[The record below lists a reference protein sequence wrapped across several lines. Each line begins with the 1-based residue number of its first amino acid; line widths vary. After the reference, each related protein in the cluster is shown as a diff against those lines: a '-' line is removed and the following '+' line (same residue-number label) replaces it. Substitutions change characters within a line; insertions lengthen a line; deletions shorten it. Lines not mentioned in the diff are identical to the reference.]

1 MSSTSFPALAA
12 SPSDSSEPGCAPSPS
27 VKSTPTAERS
37 SQSGGQVSLFTE
49 TSATSQP
56 KLWPTPHGMCVPNKR
71 RAGPS
76 GNELGRA
83 VNQSMSSAEDSP
95 ARTSAS
101 RERVLVLQARG
112 VDSGANTTDSFASFD
127 PATSSWRT
135 SQRCL
140 VEGWSRYSET
150 WPRSGMTRSGTAYR
164 LPPLVPLTDETESG
178 LWPTPTVG
186 GGGQTLPQGTTPTG
200 QTPDGRKQTVCLERY
215 VNRVSQGLWPTPT
228 VKGNHNRAGLSSK
241 SGDGLAT
248 AVLYATPTARDF
260 RHPGRSRKERTGG
273 SQGECLP
280 QQIGGPLN
288 PTWVE
293 WLMGYPAEWTACDAS
308 AIPSFR
314 RLRKSSGGQ
323 S

>member
-1 MSSTSFPALAA
+1 
-12 SPSDSSEPGCAPSPS
+12 
-27 VKSTPTAERS
+27 
-37 SQSGGQVSLFTE
+37 
-49 TSATSQP
+49 
-56 KLWPTPHGMCVPNKR
+56 
-71 RAGPS
+71 
-76 GNELGRA
+76 
-83 VNQSMSSAEDSP
+83 MSSAEGSP
-95 ARTSAS
+95 ARTSVSPAG
-101 RERVLVLQARG
+101 ARAFP
-112 VDSGANTTDSFASFD
+112 ANVAAYGRISLAPLAKYD

-135 SQRCL
+135 SQHCFI
-140 VEGWSRYSET
+140 EGLETFSET